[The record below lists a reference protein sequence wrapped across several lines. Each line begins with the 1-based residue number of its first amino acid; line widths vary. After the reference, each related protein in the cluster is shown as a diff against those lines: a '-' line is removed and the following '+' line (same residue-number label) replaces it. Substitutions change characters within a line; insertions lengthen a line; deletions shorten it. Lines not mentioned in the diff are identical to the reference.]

1 MKWKAVVPIAIIL
14 AVLALTLTACGPD
27 IEEKPT
33 TMTVLR
39 TSRRVLS
46 RPRVDCNT
54 K

>member
-14 AVLALTLTACGPD
+14 VVLALALTACGPD
-27 IEEKPT
+27 IEETNRQGGPP
-33 TMTVLR
+33 
-39 TSRRVLS
+39 